1 MGAIFGLLGIVW
13 VDDLSETNLGPPRF
27 SWINVT
33 PPNSSARVFVSH
45 TCFLCRE
52 RAKFCLKLEAKY
64 QPAHGLDPS
73 GHARSS
79 RALDEAAVPSIYWEP
94 REPRLDRQGLAN
106 DLKQSANAGVALSN
120 PEPVLSVRTR

>member
-13 VDDLSETNLGPPRF
+13 VVDLSETNPGPPRF

-45 TCFLCRE
+45 TCFFCRA

-64 QPAHGLDPS
+64 QPAHGLDPVLGLEGS
-73 GHARSS
+73 DYRVDAFFPGTPASAVRIGRAETAYRGS
-79 RALDEAAVPSIYWEP
+79 R
-94 REPRLDRQGLAN
+94 
-106 DLKQSANAGVALSN
+106 
-120 PEPVLSVRTR
+120 